1 MGFDLESCLGNYRG
15 DAGALSTHAHEL
27 VEVPLVITITKRR
40 RIKAECFNM
49 IAKRRRIN
57 AEGFKMAK
65 RRRIRVGERN
75 LLVGPRT
82 SLRGSTVDNH
92 FTIHVIEAK
101 SSKKNDVN
109 EDENNGED
117 GPGLGSSVG
126 VEENSENE
134 SDGREESEVLVD
146 LSDGDDDD
154 DDELQKARN
163 NLNLQ
168 RKIRRKSGIN
178 GLLEVLRDIHG
189 IATGL
194 DKTSIKASAVC

>member
-1 MGFDLESCLGNYRG
+1 MGFELGII
-15 DAGALSTHAHEL
+15 EL
-27 VEVPLVITITKRR
+27 YYGGSIITDEK
-40 RIKAECFNM
+40 
-49 IAKRRRIN
+49 
-57 AEGFKMAK
+57 
-65 RRRIRVGERN
+65 
-75 LLVGPRT
+75 
-82 SLRGSTVDNH
+82 
-92 FTIHVIEAK
+92 AK

-126 VEENSENE
+126 VEENSKNE

-178 GLLEVLRDIHG
+178 GLLEVLKDIHG